1 MLFLKIV
8 FSHLPFTAFA
18 LAFRV
23 EGVPHASF
31 DLYEVSSRKCAFQE
45 YHETYSTLNFY
56 SSALMLKGIPT
67 A

>member
-23 EGVPHASF
+23 EGVPHSLN
-31 DLYEVSSRKCAFQE
+31 DLYEVSSRK
-45 YHETYSTLNFY
+45 
-56 SSALMLKGIPT
+56 
-67 A
+67 

>member
-31 DLYEVSSRKCAFQE
+31 DLYEVSSRKCALRE
-45 YHETYSTLNFY
+45 NHDSR
-56 SSALMLKGIPT
+56 
-67 A
+67 

>member
-23 EGVPHASF
+23 EGVPHSLN
-31 DLYEVSSRKCAFQE
+31 DLYEVSSRKCVFQE
-45 YHETYSTLNFY
+45 KHDNIFSLEIHMTTL
-56 SSALMLKGIPT
+56 
-67 A
+67 

>member
-31 DLYEVSSRKCAFQE
+31 DLYEVSSRKCAF
-45 YHETYSTLNFY
+45 HEKHDNIFSLEIHMTTL
-56 SSALMLKGIPT
+56 
-67 A
+67 

>member
-45 YHETYSTLNFY
+45 NHDSICPLEFQFIGLY
-56 SSALMLKGIPT
+56 A
-67 A
+67 